1 VGESGGEKEEKG
13 DKGDCFKSEI
23 GNRKSYLKTKGQVNF
38 LNFVGVGVARP
49 LDVARRRRTL
59 NFELSTFKGW
69 LLRLSVLKGFV
80 LVRKAIRDTDR
91 C

>member
-38 LNFVGVGVARP
+38 LNFVGE
-49 LDVARRRRTL
+49 ARRRRTL